1 MSSIIAT
8 NVVDS
13 VKCEALTVTNCVWT
27 IPAAAKP
34 TTTEPSL
41 FLQNGLTKK
50 GETAM
55 MVAIKAH
62 WKLETPPVPSEVVRV
77 ALENKP
83 EHWTIKENVV
93 HAPTK
98 KEPKNL
104 TLCVGNTG
112 YELIIQTSP
121 CSNFFCLVATRYIEG
136 DTIGRKVNELCTKEM
151 LIDVINGAERR
162 IAKWHEFTSI
172 LKAMSFTTYNEGQY
186 DLLIKDGTIRV
197 QVVPSLFPTCEC
209 CMVFRR
215 TADTNKR
222 LDAEDW
228 EAHTPTMF
236 LRMMK
241 RIMHNPYEMSF

>member
-1 MSSIIAT
+1 MSAIIVT
-8 NVVDS
+8 NVVQS
-13 VKCEALTVTNCVWT
+13 AKCEALTVTNCVWT

-34 TTTEPSL
+34 TTAGPSL
-41 FLQNGLTKK
+41 FLQNGLTEK

-55 MVAIKAH
+55 MVAVASSRKSAT
-62 WKLETPPVPSEVVRV
+62 LPVPSEVVRV

-83 EHWTIKENVV
+83 EHWTIKENIP
-93 HAPTK
+93 HI
-98 KEPKNL
+98 PKQNDPQNL

-112 YELIIQTSP
+112 YELIIEASV
-121 CSNFFCLVATRYIEG
+121 NEKFFCLVTTRYIEG
-136 DTIGRKVNELCTKEM
+136 DTIGRRVMEFCTEEM

-162 IAKWHEFTSI
+162 IAKWYEFNPI

-209 CMVFRR
+209 YMVFRR
-215 TADTNKR
+215 TVDTDKR
-222 LDAEDW
+222 LDTGDW

-236 LRMMK
+236 KEMMAK
-241 RIMHNPYEMSF
+241 ILQNPYEMSF